1 MTASHVSKY
10 TDHFTETTQT
20 KHNLEEAKISQNTA
34 KQNYPGLVTF
44 MTLDQE
50 WGGIILNWAQLIK

>member
-1 MTASHVSKY
+1 MH

-20 KHNLEEAKISQNTA
+20 KHNLEKAKISQNTA

-44 MTLDQE
+44 TTLDQE
-50 WGGIILNWAQLIK
+50 RGGIILNWAQLIK